1 MNASATFG
9 ALEAVRS
16 ANPDGLLV
24 PEEVV
29 LAAGEPGSP
38 LHDEFEWDDTAASHK
53 YRLWQARKLIARVM
67 IERPDRASMP
77 AYVSVSID
85 RVDRGG
91 YRRTDLVMSDDDLRD
106 AMLKTA
112 MQELR
117 AFRLRYS
124 RFLELSK
131 IFVAIAEVEDQIG
144 ASQADS
150 DSQAVSVRYA

>member
-1 MNASATFG
+1 MRQSTIFD
-9 ALEAVRS
+9 ALEVVRD

-38 LHDEFEWDDTAASHK
+38 LHDEFEWDDGAASHK
-53 YRLWQARKLIARVM
+53 YRLWQARKLIARVI

-85 RVDRGG
+85 RIDRGG
-91 YRRTDLVMSDDDLRD
+91 YRRTDLVMSDEGLRE

-117 AFRLRYS
+117 AFRARYS
-124 RFLELSK
+124 RFVELSK